1 MTIIDTFLAENE
13 KWINEASAAAISRI
27 PADKWPAVIAA
38 LDIQS
43 NGATEPGIDCNVAI
57 THETLAD
64 FDDARANHWSERGSR
79 DEHTFNGISAIKY
92 ERFQLARGQER
103 RDMVVLDLG
112 DIRVSLY

>member
-1 MTIIDTFLAENE
+1 MTISTYLTDNSNWIDES
-13 KWINEASAAAISRI
+13 SAAAITQVTD
-27 PADKWPAVIAA
+27 AQWPAVLAA

-43 NGATEPGIDCNVAI
+43 GGATDPGIDCNVAI

-79 DEHTFNGISAIKY
+79 DEHNFDGIAAIKY
-92 ERFQLARGQER
+92 ERFQLTRGQER

-112 DIRVSLY
+112 AVRLSLY

>member
-13 KWINEASAAAISRI
+13 KWIDEASAAAITQVND
-27 PADKWPAVIAA
+27 AQWPAVLAA

-43 NGATEPGIDCNVAI
+43 GGATDPGIDCNVAI

-64 FDDARANHWSERGSR
+64 FDAARVNHWSERGSR
-79 DEHTFNGISAIKY
+79 DEHNFNGIAAIKY

-112 DIRVSLY
+112 AVRLSLY